1 MSENNVKESH
11 IQMRRKVRSI
21 VTFVLMLPIMPCFM
35 WGPVTHPFI
44 AFQAYEKAKKNR
56 GKTVNQDIMD
66 AIERNKDVYIYASNS
81 PDAISTNH
89 VLFNIVTYDYAH
101 NNIPDAADGLPL
113 FGYRLVA
120 TALERLRKARKRDR
134 CKYEWE
140 LAFACGWL
148 THQISDW
155 VAHYR
160 GVSRAI
166 RPGEKVTF
174 NGYANSHQVLSPCFH
189 HDILVA
195 KREAEHALTEFF
207 HDAYVMIT
215 DTTDMFVPGRF
226 RVELPT
232 HEDDNLISIV
242 SETFRD
248 LGYSKIPAKHLNKLK
263 EDFEVVIKGMQVGIR
278 FLKNIQ
284 PEFEGMVTEFAEN
297 NQGFID
303 ESVDRVIQL
312 VLSPSDEQIAEAAEA
327 RFDGGEKRATSVIS
341 AKPESVIHKLAF
353 SLGKV
358 MDADIVDTLFKDP
371 IARLR
376 FLGSRFIRMDISL
389 QEQVRKWLPKAL
401 ESFGGRA
408 ESTRALARFAS
419 ELVSASDNI
428 LDRARDVYCS
438 KLRPVTAL
446 DVSPDTGETNSFDD
460 ILKEMIDHGAIKI
473 RFTPAKRTDKDN
485 TKYLLNE
492 ETAVIRINGY
502 QRGEP
507 DAPFTAEL
515 KWDDT
520 EEILRC
526 EIVLDKIAKAG
537 DCIHIFAD
545 INDMRGEH
553 SQYIDKQVMLGVR
566 N

>member
-1 MSENNVKESH
+1 MW
-11 IQMRRKVRSI
+11 RRLRSI
-21 VTFVLMLPIMPCFM
+21 VTFMLMLPIMPCFM

-44 AFQAYEKAKKNR
+44 AFQAYEKAKKSR
-56 GKTVNQDIMD
+56 GNAANQDIMD
-66 AIERNKDVYIYASNS
+66 AIGRNKDVYIYASNS

-101 NNIPDAADGLPL
+101 NNIPDATDGSPL

-120 TALERLRKARKRDR
+120 AALERLRKARKRDR

-148 THQISDW
+148 THQVSDW
-155 VAHYR
+155 VAHYMDVR
-160 GVSRAI
+160 RAT
-166 RPGEKVTF
+166 RPGEEVVF
-174 NGYANSHQVLSPCFH
+174 NGYANSHQVLSPYFH
-189 HDILVA
+189 HDILRA

-207 HDAYVMIT
+207 HDAHVMLT
-215 DTTDMFVPGRF
+215 DTSDMFAPGRVK
-226 RVELPT
+226 VELPI
-232 HEDDNLISIV
+232 HEDDNLISLV

-248 LGYSKIPAKHLNKLK
+248 SGCSKIPAKHLQKLK
-263 EDFEVVIKGMQVGIR
+263 EDFEVVIKGMQAGIL
-278 FLKNIQ
+278 FVKHIQ
-284 PEFEGMVTEFAEN
+284 PEFEGMVKGFAER
-297 NQGFID
+297 NQAFVD
-303 ESVDRVIQL
+303 ESVDRVIRL

-327 RFDGGEKRATSVIS
+327 LFVGGEKRATSVIS

-358 MDADIVDTLFKDP
+358 MDPAIVDLLFRDP
-371 IARLR
+371 IASVNL
-376 FLGSRFIRMDISL
+376 LGSRCLRVDISL
-389 QEQVRKWLPKAL
+389 QEQVKKWLPKAL
-401 ESFGGRA
+401 ERFGGRA
-408 ESTRALARFAS
+408 ESTRALARFAG

-428 LDRARDVYCS
+428 LDRARDEYCS

-446 DVSPDTGETNSFDD
+446 DVSPDKGETTSFDD
-460 ILKEMIDHGAIKI
+460 ILKEMIDDGVVKI

-492 ETAVIRINGY
+492 ESAVIRINGY

-515 KWDDT
+515 QWDEV

-526 EIVLDKIAKAG
+526 RILLDEKAKTG
-537 DCIHIFAD
+537 DCVHIFAD
-545 INDMRGEH
+545 VKDMRGEH
-553 SQYIDKQVMLGVR
+553 SQYIDKQVMLGGP
-566 N
+566 NGEPSSS